1 MKELLVLNIPT
12 FILLI
17 ITGGMI
23 YYDKP
28 YWGWVLAAALVCTYG
43 IKTSDKEK

>member
-28 YWGWVLAAALVCTYG
+28 YWGWVLVAAVVCMYG
-43 IKTSDKEK
+43 IESKRKDK